1 MIHFSFISA
10 EVSNR
15 TYSIEVQIN
24 ADIGVTVTK
33 KIHTVGSRFEN
44 DYNTTGNNVSD
55 SEIRVTMHKFSLKN
69 SIEFRCITQA
79 ELDVLKWE
87 EQNTACYKTRKQY
100 STNESN

>member
-10 EVSNR
+10 EISNK
-15 TYSIEVQIN
+15 TYSIEVEIN

-33 KIHTVGSRFEN
+33 KIHTVGNRFKN
-44 DYNTTGNNVSD
+44 GTTGNNASD
-55 SEIRVTMHKFSLKN
+55 SEIRVTMHKFSFKN
-69 SIEFRCITQA
+69 SVEFRCITQA

-100 STNESN
+100 SINESN

>member
-10 EVSNR
+10 EVSNK

-24 ADIGVTVTK
+24 ADIGITITK
-33 KIHTVGSRFEN
+33 KIHTNRFEN
-44 DYNTTGNNVSD
+44 DHNTTGNNASD

-69 SIEFRCITQA
+69 SVEFRCITQA

-100 STNESN
+100 SINESN

>member
-10 EVSNR
+10 EISNK

-33 KIHTVGSRFEN
+33 KIHTVGNRFEN
-44 DYNTTGNNVSD
+44 GTTGNNASD
-55 SEIRVTMHKFSLKN
+55 SEIRVTMHKFSFKN
-69 SIEFRCITQA
+69 SVEFRCITQA